1 MFGITYTHVQYTNLQ
16 MTFTSKRQNMADE
29 IYQELIERVH
39 SIFAFERANIDYRR
53 IPIVVF
59 IRQLETCQL

>member
-1 MFGITYTHVQYTNLQ
+1 